1 MATANDIRKGMA
13 IKYNGELCI
22 VLDTQHRTPGN
33 LRAFVQATIRQIKSG
48 KSANVRFSSTENIEV
63 IPMMQK
69 RLDYSYQDQSG
80 YNFMDPQTY
89 ETVTLKDD
97 VVGEA
102 KLYLVENLPVTV
114 MYTDD
119 RPVQIELPPSV
130 TLKVVESAEGVR
142 GDTANN
148 VTKNAKLENGMTVQ
162 VPMFIKEGEL
172 LKVDTR
178 TGQYMSRA

>member
-63 IPMMQK
+63 IPMMNK
-69 RLDYSYQDQSG
+69 RLEFSYTDGSG

-89 ETVTLKDD
+89 ETITLKDD
-97 VVGEA
+97 VVGDA
-102 KLYLVENLPVTV
+102 KLYLVENLSVNV

-119 RPVQIELPPSV
+119 TPVSIELPPSV
-130 TLKVVESAEGVR
+130 TLKVVEAPEGVR
-142 GDTANN
+142 GDTA
-148 VTKNAKLENGMTVQ
+148 TKTTKTAKLENGMEVQ
-162 VPMFIKEGEL
+162 VPLFIKEGEL

-178 TGQYMSRA
+178 SGQYMSRA

>member
-1 MATANDIRKGMA
+1 MATANDVRKGMA
-13 IKYNGELCI
+13 IKYNGEICI

-63 IPMMQK
+63 VPMMQK
-69 RLDYSYQDQSG
+69 RLDFSYQDQSG

-102 KLYLVENLPVTV
+102 KQYLVENLPVTV

-130 TLKVVESAEGVR
+130 ILKVVESAEGGR

-162 VPMFIKEGEL
+162 VPMFIKEGERV
-172 LKVDTR
+172 KVDTR
-178 TGQYMSRA
+178 SGEYMSRA

>member
-1 MATANDIRKGMA
+1 MATANDVRKGMA
-13 IKYNGELCI
+13 IKYNGEICI

-63 IPMMQK
+63 VPMMQK
-69 RLDYSYQDQSG
+69 RLDFSYQDQSG

-102 KLYLVENLPVTV
+102 KQYLVENLPVTV

-130 TLKVVESAEGVR
+130 ILKVVESAEGVR

-162 VPMFIKEGEL
+162 VPMFIKEGERV
-172 LKVDTR
+172 KVDTR
-178 TGQYMSRA
+178 SGEYMSRA